1 MMDWLR
7 GLGDSPDKAAKR
19 VREALLASGLPHVR
33 DVVIPDRVGG
43 YTQVDHL
50 LLTAEG
56 LVLLE
61 TQYFTGE
68 LHGSAHTQR
77 WIRFERGQR
86 HDFDNPFRRLRELAE
101 TLDAMILGDAVQVS
115 VESRLVATGP
125 ARFAKGVPEG
135 VLTEPML
142 KDYLASRARTIPAR
156 QRAVWD
162 VLLSRVACDPVAP
175 FGNRSTVPAQP
186 VPA

>member
-1 MMDWLR
+1 MRGWLR
-7 GLGDSPDKAAKR
+7 GLGDTPDKAEKR

-33 DVVIPDRVGG
+33 DAVIPDQVGG

-61 TQYFTGE
+61 VQHLTGE
-68 LHGSAHTQR
+68 LHGSSHTQR
-77 WIRFERGQR
+77 WTRFGRGRR
-86 HDFDNPFRRLRELAE
+86 HEFDNPFRRLRELAE
-101 TLDAMILGDAVQVS
+101 TLDAMILGDLVQVA
-115 VESRLVATGP
+115 VEPRLVVTGP
-125 ARFAKGVPEG
+125 ARFVKGVPEG

-142 KDYLASRARTIPAR
+142 RDLLASRARAIPAR

-162 VLLSRVACDPVAP
+162 VLLGRVACDPVAP
-175 FGNRSTVPAQP
+175 SGSPAAAQP
-186 VPA
+186 VQA